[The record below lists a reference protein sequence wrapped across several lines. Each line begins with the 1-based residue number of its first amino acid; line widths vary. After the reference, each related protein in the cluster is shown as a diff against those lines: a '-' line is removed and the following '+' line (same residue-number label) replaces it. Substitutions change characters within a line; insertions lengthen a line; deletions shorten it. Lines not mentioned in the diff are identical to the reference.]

1 MHVDRSEAGE
11 RTPERRTEYAG
22 LTALTV
28 RRFRRHRLAV
38 AALIVITLLILGSAL
53 ADLSPY
59 DPEGF
64 AIEARNKP
72 PSVAHPMGTDEVGRD
87 VLTRA
92 LYGGRVSLTVGLV
105 AAALAVLIGTV
116 VGAFSGYYGGLLD
129 RGLMRLTDAFLAFPA
144 LFVLIVLGA
153 FLRDS
158 PLAGLRN
165 QAWLVA
171 VAIGV
176 ISWMGVARVVRST
189 FLALRETDFVEAARA
204 AGASN
209 RRIMVYHILPNAV
222 GPIIVHGTLLVA
234 YAIIAESGLSYLGFG
249 VQPPTPSWGNML
261 GGAQTYMARYPW
273 LAVFPGLMVLLSVL
287 SMNYVG
293 DGLRD
298 ALDPHQVR

>member
-1 MHVDRSEAGE
+1 MPQRAKLV
-11 RTPERRTEYAG
+11 PEPTS
-22 LTALTV
+22 LKALTV

-38 AALIVITLLILGSAL
+38 IALVTISLLVVGSTLAA
-53 ADLSPY
+53 LSPY

-64 AIEARNKP
+64 AIEDRNNP
-72 PSVAHPMGTDEVGRD
+72 PSAAHPMGTDEVGRD

-105 AAALAVLIGTV
+105 AAGLAVLIGTV
-116 VGAFSGYYGGLLD
+116 IGAFSGYYGGLLD
-129 RGLMRLTDAFLAFPA
+129 RGLMRFTDAFLAFPA

-158 PLAGLRN
+158 ALAGLRN

-171 VAIGV
+171 IAIGV

-189 FLALRETDFVEAARA
+189 FLSLREADFVEAARA
-204 AGASN
+204 GGAPN
-209 RRIMVYHILPNAV
+209 RRIIIYHILPNAI

-261 GGAQTYMARYPW
+261 GGAQTYMSRYPW
-273 LAVFPGLMVLLSVL
+273 LAVFPGLMILLSVL
-287 SMNYVG
+287 SVNYVG

-298 ALDPHQVR
+298 ALDPHQLR

>member
-1 MHVDRSEAGE
+1 MAVNPNVQRPASS
-11 RTPERRTEYAG
+11 RTTG
-22 LTALTV
+22 LLALTL

-38 AALIVITLLILGSAL
+38 GALIILIILILGTVF
-53 ADLSPY
+53 ADVSPY

-64 AIEARNKP
+64 AIEMRNEP
-72 PSVAHPMGTDEVGRD
+72 PSLKHPMGTDEVGRD

-92 LYGGRVSLTVGLV
+92 LYGGRVSLTVGLM
-105 AAALAVLIGTV
+105 AAGISVVIGTV
-116 VGAFSGYYGGLLD
+116 IGAFSGYYGGLLD
-129 RGLMRLTDAFLAFPA
+129 RFLMRFTDAFLAFPA

-158 PLAGLRN
+158 AMAGLRN

-176 ISWMGVARVVRST
+176 ISWMGVSRVVRSS
-189 FLALRETDFVEAARA
+189 FLSLREEDFVEAARA
-204 AGASN
+204 AGATN
-209 RRIMVYHILPNAV
+209 RRIIWYHILPNAV

-261 GGAQTYMARYPW
+261 GGAQTYMSRYPW
-273 LAVFPGLMVLLSVL
+273 LAVFPGLMILLSVL
-287 SMNYVG
+287 SINYVG

-298 ALDPHQVR
+298 ALDPYQVR